1 MTNKVSWF
9 PPRMYTVLAVLFA
22 VAVLNIFFSIG
33 VSIEQATIKP
43 PTMTVTEPVV
53 NCQLLNSHAVQYV
66 EKPVAVVE
74 YIERTQWVPVELR
87 NFSDIGE
94 LKQWLVGVGMNTTT
108 AYFQPPGVSIDCD
121 DYALDMQHKALAD
134 GYLMS
139 FEIIGISEYNA
150 VFKSKL
156 PPGQG
161 LHAISLVIIGND
173 AYYIEPQTSEIGF
186 AVHLD

>member
-1 MTNKVSWF
+1 MTNKMKWF
-9 PPRMYTVLAVLFA
+9 SPKMYTVLTTLFA

-33 VSIEQATIKP
+33 VSVGQATIKP
-43 PTMTVTEPVV
+43 QTITATEPVV
-53 NCQLLNSHAVQYV
+53 NCQLLKSHTVQYV

-74 YIERTQWVPVELR
+74 YIERTQKVPVELR
-87 NFSDIGE
+87 DFSDIGE
-94 LKQWLVGVGMNTTT
+94 LKQWLVEMGMNTTT
-108 AYFQPPGVSIDCD
+108 TYFQSSGVTIDCD

-134 GYLMS
+134 GYIMS
-139 FEIIGISEYNA
+139 FEVISISEYNA

-156 PPGQG
+156 PPGQS

-186 AVHLD
+186 AAHLD